1 MRLLFHNARENTREW
16 LKDEKW
22 KMENFEILYL
32 MYTLKFGIISNVWKL
47 NFHENAG
54 NFMAAFRSDNMYSEE
69 DAV

>member
-1 MRLLFHNARENTREW
+1 
-16 LKDEKW
+16 
-22 KMENFEILYL
+22 MENFEILYL